1 MRNAQ
6 RMRGTLVV
14 LALALGTLG
23 NASAHGT
30 QNAFVDG
37 FNTLGPLA
45 GTRAIDPY
53 EIKAGSWRVVEQSAL
68 DAPAAS
74 SANNVLVQNS
84 KDITPNEPMVFVR
97 ARACR
102 SLTMQVRAAYM
113 DVPFGGDP
121 VAGTSVGIVFR
132 APLFGGLADKEN
144 LYLFSASVTGITRDF
159 PTGKSYALF
168 KRVATGYYA
177 LLGQIEHTRDNLGA
191 PHDYKVVAAGGRIQA
206 FVDGRKIIEHVD
218 LPAGDLVSD
227 QDPFPG
233 LPYDQG
239 AVGLRTSGTRAWYDD
254 LKYACNDAYEGRASV
269 VNAYTQYGIDQ
280 DVKRG
285 EAVTAYET
293 FASLGTVQPDT
304 GFSYHDHDFDDA
316 IARPIS
322 APGGEPSIGAAL
334 RATAK
339 SGTSRSELRLS
350 GASFTFAD
358 PNGQVTVDVKADSI
372 EVASTASCTTQSSIV
387 RFTNA
392 SLTVNVKGVA
402 PLPDLSFGPFA
413 LEPQYQ
419 PNTEIAQRT
428 DVFSIIAHPLDKL
441 KVSGGAGG
449 NDLGNRRDV
458 SALRIIIKDPT
469 LDLPRLPV
477 PGASGGSVKTI
488 PIRFDLANVVA
499 GRYCS

>member
-6 RMRGTLVV
+6 RMRGALVV
-14 LALALGTLG
+14 LALALGTLST
-23 NASAHGT
+23 ASAHGSH
-30 QNAFVDG
+30 NAFVDG
-37 FNTLGPLA
+37 FNTLGPLP

-53 EIKAGSWRVVEQSAL
+53 EIKAGSWTVVEQSAL

-74 SANNVLVQNS
+74 SANNVLVQGS
-84 KDITPNEPMVFVR
+84 RDITPNEPMVLVR
-97 ARACR
+97 ARSCR

-113 DVPFGGDP
+113 DVPLDRDP

-132 APLFGGLADKEN
+132 APIFGGIADKDN

-168 KRVATGYYA
+168 KRVGRGYYP
-177 LLGQIEHTRDNLGA
+177 LTGQIEHTRDNLA
-191 PHDYKVVAAGGRIQA
+191 QPHDYKVVAAGGRIQA
-206 FVDGRKIIEHVD
+206 FVDGRKIIDHVD
-218 LPAGDLVSD
+218 LPAGDQVTL

-269 VNAYTQYGIDQ
+269 VNAYTQYGVDQ

-293 FASLGTVQPDT
+293 FSALGTVKPDT

-316 IARPIS
+316 IARPVS

-334 RATAK
+334 RTTAK
-339 SGTSRSELRLS
+339 SGTTRSELRLS
-350 GASFTFAD
+350 GATFTFAD
-358 PNGQVTVDVKADSI
+358 PNGNVTVDVKADSI
-372 EVASTASCTTQSSIV
+372 EVASTASCTAQSSIV

-392 SLTVNVKGVA
+392 SLTVHLRGLSPGPERELRSLRARSSVRPEHGDRAAHGRLLDRGA
-402 PLPDLSFGPFA
+402 PARQREGPRWD
-413 LEPQYQ
+413 ERQRPRQ
-419 PNTEIAQRT
+419 P
-428 DVFSIIAHPLDKL
+428 S
-441 KVSGGAGG
+441 
-449 NDLGNRRDV
+449 
-458 SALRIIIKDPT
+458 
-469 LDLPRLPV
+469 
-477 PGASGGSVKTI
+477 
-488 PIRFDLANVVA
+488 
-499 GRYCS
+499 